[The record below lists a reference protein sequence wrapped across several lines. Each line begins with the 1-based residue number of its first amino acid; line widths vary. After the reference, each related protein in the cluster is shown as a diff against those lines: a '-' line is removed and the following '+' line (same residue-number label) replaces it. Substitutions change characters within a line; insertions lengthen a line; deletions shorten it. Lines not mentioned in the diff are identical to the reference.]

1 MNKKSPFTILN
12 FLLKQQNELH
22 TREIARKT
30 GLSLGFV
37 SRFLNALSRQ
47 ELILL
52 TKKGRMKFYRANILH
67 PLIKQLKI
75 LITISSLMPLI
86 NNLKPLS
93 RRIILFGI
101 CAHGE
106 NLPESDIDLFILTNY
121 SQEVR
126 IKLSQNPKI
135 VPVIMNSKEFAEF
148 RKKDASLYEQIIRGL
163 ALWET
168 NESADSI
175 IEDAQEFYSFTEE
188 YLKSKKE

>member
-1 MNKKSPFTILN
+1 MFTIMNKKSPFTILN

-75 LITISSLMPLI
+75 LISYLLRAKEENEKCHM
-86 NNLKPLS
+86 
-93 RRIILFGI
+93 IL
-101 CAHGE
+101 
-106 NLPESDIDLFILTNY
+106 
-121 SQEVR
+121 
-126 IKLSQNPKI
+126 
-135 VPVIMNSKEFAEF
+135 
-148 RKKDASLYEQIIRGL
+148 
-163 ALWET
+163 
-168 NESADSI
+168 
-175 IEDAQEFYSFTEE
+175 
-188 YLKSKKE
+188 